1 MEQRRTSV
9 PQAKSTQSANTL
21 EKLRREKFLLR
32 QELDMFHHVME
43 GMRLDISL
51 EELLKLIVRAV
62 TKGLGYDRAAIFL
75 PTHDGTLLERAVG
88 INQKGQFEIGADEH
102 SQHPISCVRG
112 FSILSDIYNGYKDF
126 FYSNNVL
133 KRFPGAKQNVVQGVT
148 CNANIPMHVRKGQI
162 VGVLAVDNLFSHR
175 KLKKSDV
182 ESLLNFATQA
192 GLVMESARMHDR
204 VKTLSMTDE
213 LTGLFNRR
221 NFDQNFPREL
231 LRCQRYERE
240 CSLLYVDMDH
250 FKHVNDTY
258 GHAAGDEVLKFVA
271 LMLRGAVRNID
282 TISRIGG
289 DEFAVLLPET
299 GPRDAIGVAQRLVYR
314 LASTPPPLEVM
325 KKAGESVTLS
335 VGLASY
341 PKDGLSPDE
350 LMAKADSYLYKAKSS
365 GRNRVA
371 TESTE
376 SKEDPPSK

>member
-1 MEQRRTSV
+1 MPHPKPSKNADSI
-9 PQAKSTQSANTL
+9 AKL
-21 EKLRREKFLLR
+21 KKEKFLLR

-88 INQKGQFEIGADEH
+88 INQKGQFEIGADKH
-102 SQHPISCVRG
+102 SQHPLSYVRG
-112 FSILSDIYNGYKDF
+112 FSIMSDIMNGYRDF
-126 FYSNNVL
+126 FFSNNVL
-133 KRFPGAKQNVVQGVT
+133 KRLPGAENNLVRGVM

-192 GLVMESARMHDR
+192 GLVMEYARLHDR
-204 VKTLSMTDE
+204 VKTLSVTDE

-221 NFDQNFPREL
+221 YFDQYIPREL

-250 FKHVNDTY
+250 FKRVNDTY

-282 TISRIGG
+282 TLCRLGG
-289 DEFAVLLPET
+289 DEFAIVLPET

-341 PKDGLSPDE
+341 PKDGLNPDD
-350 LMAKADSYLYKAKSS
+350 LMAKADSYLYRAKSL
-365 GRNRVA
+365 GRNRVE
-371 TESTE
+371 TESTVE
-376 SKEDPPSK
+376 PPALKKEK

>member
-1 MEQRRTSV
+1 LPHPKPSKN
-9 PQAKSTQSANTL
+9 ASAA
-21 EKLRREKFLLR
+21 EKIKKEKFLLR

-43 GMRLDISL
+43 GMRLDISI

-102 SQHPISCVRG
+102 SQHPLSCVRG
-112 FSILSDIYNGYKDF
+112 FSIMSDILNGYRDF
-126 FYSNNVL
+126 FFSNNVL
-133 KRFPGAKQNVVQGVT
+133 KRLPGAENNLVQGVM

-192 GLVMESARMHDR
+192 GLVMEYARLHDR
-204 VKTLSMTDE
+204 VKTLSVTDE

-221 NFDQNFPREL
+221 YFDQNIPREL

-282 TISRIGG
+282 TIYRLGG
-289 DEFAVLLPET
+289 DEFAIVLPET

-341 PKDGLSPDE
+341 PKDGLNSDE
-350 LMAKADSYLYKAKSS
+350 LMAKADSYLYRAKSS

-371 TESTE
+371 TETM
-376 SKEDPPSK
+376 EDPPI